1 MFSFISFL
9 RSLLRLVAHGKQ
21 FIKVL
26 FIALCLLPLVGS
38 IAVSA
43 QSNPPAAACGM
54 PLEGNLQVTATYEL
68 SSDCALTDRI
78 FINDTVSSTQVAIT
92 INGNGHTIFTSN
104 VTEPFFISQLDSLNL
119 NRLTIDAARGS
130 GIGARFDG
138 SGTLNANHVTFRN
151 GSLLV
156 INTQKV
162 NLNNSLLEENHRP
175 VAGQALNA
183 SAIEVR
189 NNYIV
194 TLTNVALRNNTKGAA
209 AIKVLGG
216 TLTSKGCLSFS
227 GNRPHNVL
235 VLPGGTWNDQSTGPC
250 VGEIGNG
257 GFVRFR
263 PQPALEI
270 DVTAKSQSSLTFDIS
285 SIPSRADQVEIYL
298 IPPVVKT
305 LVRRGGTHWTN
316 SADNFITGFTASAD
330 EPGTRIT
337 IQAEAQTSQGHR
349 VAYGAW
355 QIRTNDPHS
364 LQVELP
370 STSNFHDRF
379 IVAAANIPSATNN
392 LRVIVRKLNAI
403 EPIYDKTWSIS
414 RKHRDPWSA
423 YHVLFCSASMTHTAG
438 CSAVVNLEAGQS
450 YEVEMIAREMT
461 LVIERAKHTIAL
473 KAAPPQPLDTQ
484 LSQDDQVQYQ
494 DNQQKLQYS
503 QMQSQDDEQ
512 QQSTPVPPTPVPPT
526 PVPPRPVPPTP
537 VPQRSANQ
545 LQPSGP
551 YASLIADILVYR
563 AEQGKESDHYKRWT
577 RTLAALWDKVSHD
590 NPMTLSEA
598 QGYLGR
604 GWNRWQAVVDA
615 LTQLQPPPPPT
626 NTPIPPPEPEPE
638 PEESYTAPDSL
649 VNKIRGY
656 IQEQADGSAHVE
668 RWQRVLAAFGKL
680 DRDDPMGVAEA
691 KIYRD
696 EKGWDRWIPVVEALE
711 KLAGD

>member
-26 FIALCLLPLVGS
+26 SIALCLLPLVGS

-68 SSDCALTDRI
+68 SSDCALTDQI

-104 VTEPFFISQLDSLNL
+104 ITEPFFITQFDSLNL
-119 NRLTIDAARGS
+119 NRVTIDAARGS

-151 GSLLV
+151 GSLTV
-156 INTQKV
+156 INTWNV

-216 TLTSKGCLSFS
+216 TLITRGCLSFS
-227 GNRPHNVL
+227 GNRPRDVL
-235 VLPGGTWNDQSTGPC
+235 VLPGGTWNDQSTGAC

-263 PQPALEI
+263 PQPALDI
-270 DVTAKSQSSLTFDIS
+270 DVTAKSQSALTFDIR

-316 SADNFITGFTASAD
+316 SADNFITGFIAGGYS
-330 EPGTRIT
+330 PGTRIT
-337 IQAEAQTSQGHR
+337 IHAEAQTSQGHR

-370 STSNFHDRF
+370 ATSNFHDRF

-450 YEVEMIAREMT
+450 YEVEMVAREMT
-461 LVIERAKHTIAL
+461 IVIERAKHTIAL
-473 KAAPPQPLDTQ
+473 KAAPPPPLDTQ
-484 LSQDDQVQYQ
+484 LSQDDKVEYQ

-512 QQSTPVPPTPVPPT
+512 QQSTPVPPTPVPPK
-526 PVPPRPVPPTP
+526 PVPPTP

-551 YASLIADILVYR
+551 YADLIRRLIAYEAEDYGDAHKLRWKR
-563 AEQGKESDHYKRWT
+563 A
-577 RTLAALWDKVSHD
+577 LAALGWGSHD
-590 NPMTLSEA
+590 NPMTLQEA
-598 QGYLGR
+598 KNMRDQFTAS
-604 GWNRWQAVVDA
+604 RWQPVVDA
-615 LTQLQPPPPPT
+615 LRALQPQPTNTPVPPPPP
-626 NTPIPPPEPEPE
+626 PPGEPE
-638 PEESYTAPDSL
+638 PEEEPYTVPQSL
-649 VNKIRGY
+649 INTLKGY
-656 IQEQADGSAHVE
+656 QGETQHGDAHVE
-668 RWQRVLAAFGKL
+668 RWTRALAALGSGSHDSPL
-680 DRDDPMGVAEA
+680 TLQQA
-691 KIYRD
+691 KD
-696 EKGWDRWIPVVEALE
+696 MAKQFTASRWQPVIDALE
-711 KLAGD
+711 QLAGD